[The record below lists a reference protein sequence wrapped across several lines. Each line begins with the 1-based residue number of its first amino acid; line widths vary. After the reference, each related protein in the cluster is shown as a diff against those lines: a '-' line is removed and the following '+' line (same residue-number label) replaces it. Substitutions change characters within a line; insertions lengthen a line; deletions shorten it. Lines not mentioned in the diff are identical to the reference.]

1 MKTLITTIA
10 AFAFVLCAAQAIAH
24 VVEVTTS
31 VAMTRGDDEAQ
42 IKQALVTEIKS
53 VLQTTIAFTPTL
65 VALTDAWTQGDRLY
79 VRLLLADAKGEETLK
94 ELTGAAELRERD
106 APAPDV
112 LDRVI
117 RRRSL

>member
-1 MKTLITTIA
+1 MKTLIATMA
-10 AFAFVLCAAQAIAH
+10 AFALAFCAVPAIAH

-31 VAMTRGDDEAQ
+31 VPMTRGDDEAQ
-42 IKQALVTEIKS
+42 IQQALVTEIKS

-79 VRLLLADAKGEETLK
+79 VRLLLADAKGEATLR
-94 ELTGAAELRERD
+94 ELTGEKELRERD
-106 APAPDV
+106 APSLDR

-117 RRRSL
+117 PRRSL

>member
-1 MKTLITTIA
+1 VKTLIPTIA
-10 AFAFVLCAAQAIAH
+10 AFALILCAAPAIAH

-94 ELTGAAELRERD
+94 ELTGEKELRGRD
-106 APAPDV
+106 APSLDAV
-112 LDRVI
+112 DRVI
-117 RRRSL
+117 RRRQL